1 MLTSRLSCQEHK
13 TKQKISLMS
22 VLWNNNLKKIII
34 FKAQQFYSKDICSG
48 LHYDDYDE
56 DFFKDLNDDGN
67 IRIHPYPIIFLM
79 LSILSVLLMV
89 AVRIGQSILALKTPG
104 LVSLLKGPGISAP
117 KNLDKMGLNVTLLI
131 LFCTAAPLKTYL
143 NK

>member
-1 MLTSRLSCQEHK
+1 M
-13 TKQKISLMS
+13 
-22 VLWNNNLKKIII
+22 
-34 FKAQQFYSKDICSG
+34 YSKDICSG

-56 DFFKDLNDDGN
+56 EIYEDPNDDGN

-79 LSILSVLLMV
+79 LVFLSVLLMV

-117 KNLDKMGLNVTLLI
+117 KNLDKMSLNVTLLI
-131 LFCTAAPLKTYL
+131 LLCTSAPLRTYL
-143 NK
+143 NR

>member
-1 MLTSRLSCQEHK
+1 
-13 TKQKISLMS
+13 
-22 VLWNNNLKKIII
+22 
-34 FKAQQFYSKDICSG
+34 
-48 LHYDDYDE
+48 
-56 DFFKDLNDDGN
+56 
-67 IRIHPYPIIFLM
+67 M

-117 KNLDKMGLNVTLLI
+117 KNLDKMGLNLTLVTLI
-131 LFCTAAPLKTYL
+131 CIAGPLRAYL

>member
-1 MLTSRLSCQEHK
+1 
-13 TKQKISLMS
+13 MS

-34 FKAQQFYSKDICSG
+34 FRAQQFYSKDICSG

-56 DFFKDLNDDGN
+56 EIYEDLNDDGN
-67 IRIHPYPIIFLM
+67 IRIHPYPVIFLM
-79 LSILSVLLMV
+79 LSVLSALLMV
-89 AVRIGQSILALKTPG
+89 AVKIGQSILALKTPG

-117 KNLDKMGLNVTLLI
+117 KNLDKMGLNITLLI
-131 LFCTAAPLKTYL
+131 LLCTSAPLKIYL

>member
-1 MLTSRLSCQEHK
+1 MTSRLSCQEHK

-34 FKAQQFYSKDICSG
+34 FRAQQFYSKDICSG
-48 LHYDDYDE
+48 LHYDE
-56 DFFKDLNDDGN
+56 DIYEDLNDDGN
-67 IRIHPYPIIFLM
+67 ILIHPYPIIFLM
-79 LSILSVLLMV
+79 LSFLSVLLMV

-104 LVSLLKGPGISAP
+104 LVSLLKRPGISAP

-131 LFCTAAPLKTYL
+131 LLCTAAPLRTYL
-143 NK
+143 NR